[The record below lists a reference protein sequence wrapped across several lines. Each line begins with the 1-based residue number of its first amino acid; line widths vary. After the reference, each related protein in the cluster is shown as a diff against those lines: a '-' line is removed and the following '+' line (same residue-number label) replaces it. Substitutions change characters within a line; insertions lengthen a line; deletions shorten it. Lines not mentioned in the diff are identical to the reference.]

1 MKKLLL
7 PFLGVFTLTCL
18 ACTGQKSKP
27 TGDNNTPGPVETN
40 PANTNYKPA
49 FAGQTRVPAVKTT
62 TPFVVAQ
69 LASGIGRPWAVE
81 PLPDGRLLI
90 TEKSGFMEIRSATNG
105 QLLKKITGLPAVED
119 RGQGGLLDVAL
130 DPQFTS
136 NKVIYWAYS
145 ERQGI
150 GNLTAIA
157 KGNLND
163 TETGIENIQ
172 VIFRATPALKS
183 SLHFGC
189 RLLFGRDGFLYA
201 SIGERSIMEGRVQAQ
216 QLNSALGKI
225 VRLTTDGRPAPGNPF
240 ANTANAMPEIWTYG
254 HRNPQGLAMH
264 PTTGDIWENEFGP
277 RGGDELNLLQ
287 AGKNYGWPSITYGIE
302 YTGGAISGGATQRD
316 GMEQPV
322 YYWDPVISPSGM
334 TFYAGNTIPEW
345 QNNLFIACLS
355 GMHIARLVIDSNNK
369 VVGEE
374 RLLTDLTERFRD
386 IAYWDGKLYVVTD
399 SGKLLVVRRA

>member
-1 MKKLLL
+1 
-7 PFLGVFTLTCL
+7 
-18 ACTGQKSKP
+18 
-27 TGDNNTPGPVETN
+27 
-40 PANTNYKPA
+40 
-49 FAGQTRVPAVKTT
+49 
-62 TPFVVAQ
+62 
-69 LASGIGRPWAVE
+69 
-81 PLPDGRLLI
+81 
-90 TEKSGFMEIRSATNG
+90 
-105 QLLKKITGLPAVED
+105 
-119 RGQGGLLDVAL
+119 
-130 DPQFTS
+130 
-136 NKVIYWAYS
+136 VIYWAYS